1 MRRSPVNGPADH
13 ARSPKRSRWAT
24 ACVAAAVATGTCA
37 ALAGSSAADAAP
49 LLPRANVISHFAGA
63 PGPSGGGD
71 GGPASNAGFATGS
84 IATDSAGDL
93 YIADP
98 NAQNVRR
105 IDASSGIITT
115 VAGQSGHWDG
125 EGVNDGDGGPAT
137 AAHLRLPYAVTVDSA
152 GNLFVLVDIDNGPT
166 SMIRR
171 VDAATGVITSIAH
184 CPDVCVNMAV
194 DGAGHLYISTRSAVL
209 VLDTSTDTMSTV
221 PITASHPISG
231 PPPLAVDAAGNLYF
245 GDGQTV
251 EQYDPGTGTT
261 TRIAG
266 NGTAPRFG
274 SDGAGDGGQAV
285 NASLDIPAALAYDN
299 GLGAL
304 YIGTGSWVRSV
315 DMTTG
320 LIVTAVGSPN
330 GAPATSTP
338 VPATE
343 AAVGSSFMAVAPSGR
358 LYVGSGV
365 SNEIAVVT
373 CATRPGGGVCPA
385 AQPSVA
391 SSTVGSQPVSVGFDS
406 LLHRAYVANAGSKS
420 VSVVNTST
428 NKVVKTIAL
437 SAAPPTAVAVDA
449 KLGKV
454 LVAEPSVGKVA
465 VISAGLNRVL
475 TTVAVGSGPNSIAV
489 DTGTHRV
496 FVSNSGSGSVTSINA
511 VTNAVIQTVP
521 VSGGAGAVAVDSG
534 LHQLL
539 VVATGGNYVQRFDV
553 GARIAIPL
561 GVIPVGANPVAI
573 AVDATAHVAYVANQD
588 DDTIT
593 PIDIAL
599 GDARPAFAGVPGSQH
614 DELAVDPAA
623 HRLYVTA
630 RQLSADADTPMVLV
644 GIDTVSDVLTD
655 ATLIAAHSTGV
666 AVDSAT
672 HHVWVDDQAGNS
684 VTVLDNGA

>member
-1 MRRSPVNGPADH
+1 MI
-13 ARSPKRSRWAT
+13 T
-24 ACVAAAVATGTCA
+24 
-37 ALAGSSAADAAP
+37 
-49 LLPRANVISHFAGA
+49 HFAGA
-63 PGPSGGGD
+63 PAPSGSGD
-71 GGPASNAGFATGS
+71 GGPASNAGFGTGS

-98 NAQNVRR
+98 VAQNVRR
-105 IDASSGIITT
+105 IDASSSIITT
-115 VAGQSGHWDG
+115 VAGPSGG
-125 EGVNDGDGGPAT
+125 GPEVNDGDGGPAT
-137 AAHLRLPYAVTVDSA
+137 AAHLRLPYAVTVDPA

-171 VDAATGVITSIAH
+171 VDAATGVITSIAV
-184 CPDVCVNMAV
+184 CPDNCVNMVV
-194 DGAGHLYISTRSAVL
+194 DGTGHLYVSNNGAVL

-221 PITASHPISG
+221 PITASHPMSG

-251 EQYDPGTGTT
+251 KQYDPGAGA
-261 TRIAG
+261 TRLIAG
-266 NGTAPRFG
+266 DGSAPDPG
-274 SDGAGDGGQAV
+274 SDGAGDGGQAA
-285 NASLDIPAALAYDN
+285 NATLDIPAALAYA
-299 GLGAL
+299 LGVL
-304 YIGTGSWVRSV
+304 YIGTSFRVRSV

-385 AQPSVA
+385 AEPSVA

-406 LLHRAYVANAGSKS
+406 LLHRAYVANAGGNS

-437 SAAPPTAVAVDA
+437 GASPSAVAVDA

-475 TTVAVGSGPNSIAV
+475 STLAVGSGPNSIAV
-489 DTGTHRV
+489 DTSTHRA

-511 VTNAVIQTVP
+511 VTNRLIETVP
-521 VSGGAGAVAVDSG
+521 VPGGAGAVAVDSG

-553 GARIAIPL
+553 SAETAKAL
-561 GVIPVGANPVAI
+561 GPIPVGANPVAI
-573 AVDATAHVAYVANQD
+573 AVDASAHVAYVVNQD
-588 DDTIT
+588 DATIT

-599 GDARPAFAGVPGSQH
+599 GAARSAFAGVPGSQH
-614 DELAVDPAA
+614 DGLAVDPAA

-630 RQLSADADTPMVLV
+630 MQLSADADTPMVLA

-672 HHVWVDDQAGNS
+672 HHVWVDDQAGNN